1 MAPPDPADRR
11 IALVVNTKSRRGK
24 KLFEAALTQLQDK
37 GWTAEPAE
45 AVRNPRNLDRVIG
58 GMIADGPRLIAV
70 GGGDGTL
77 AAAAALF
84 ANKAATM
91 AVLPL
96 GTANSFARSLGLAPT
111 VEAAVAAIEAGRIEA
126 VDIGEIAGV
135 SFVSAATIGLPA
147 RIAKDIPS
155 GYKKWLGRVG
165 YALYGLGKFARL
177 RPFVVRVEIA
187 GQPPIIERVVEIRIG
202 NGRFVGGV
210 EAMPNA
216 GVASADLVLQLVRG
230 RYAAALAGVWAANIG
245 GWRTPRGQVREL
257 RAAAFTLSCHP
268 EQPVSVDGEPSACT
282 PARVRL
288 LEGALK
294 VIVPPGSDVG

>member
-1 MAPPDPADRR
+1 MTEPAGRR
-11 IALVVNTKSRRGK
+11 LALVVNTRSRRGRR
-24 KLFEAALTQLQDK
+24 LFDAAFTQLRDK
-37 GWTAEPAE
+37 GWLVEPAE
-45 AVRNPRNLDRVIG
+45 AVRNPRRLDAVIG
-58 GMIADGPRLIAV
+58 GMIAAGHRLIAV

-84 ANKAATM
+84 ANTPATM

-111 VEAAVAAIEAGRIEA
+111 VEAAVDAIEAGRVEA
-126 VDIGEIAGV
+126 VDVAQIAGV

-147 RIAKDIPS
+147 RIAQDIPS
-155 GYKKWLGRVG
+155 GFKKWLGRVG

-177 RPFVVRVEIA
+177 RPFIVRVERP
-187 GQPPIIERVVEIRIG
+187 GREPIIERVVEIRIG

-210 EAMPNA
+210 EALPNA
-216 GVASADLVLQLVRG
+216 GVASRDLVLQLVRG

-257 RAAAFTLSCHP
+257 RADAFTLSCDP
-268 EQPVSVDGEPSACT
+268 QQPVSVDGEPSACT
-282 PARVRL
+282 PAEVRL
-288 LEGALK
+288 LPGALK
-294 VIVPPGSDVG
+294 VVVPPGSDIR